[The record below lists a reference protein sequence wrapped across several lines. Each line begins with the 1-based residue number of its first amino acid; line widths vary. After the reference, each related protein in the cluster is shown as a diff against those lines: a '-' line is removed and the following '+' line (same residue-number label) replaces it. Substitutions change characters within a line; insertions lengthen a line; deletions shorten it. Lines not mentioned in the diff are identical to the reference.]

1 MAAALAAG
9 AAALAAGAPLPAGAV
24 PGVFLETLGP
34 FFLTSIIAGGIP
46 SFVSYAFSNLA
57 LRILVRF
64 FQAVVLG
71 LEAGMIHLLLFTPDA
86 FKHRPIFAYSS
97 FL

>member
-1 MAAALAAG
+1 LAAG
-9 AAALAAGAPLPAGAV
+9 AALAGAALAGAALAAGAV

-46 SFVSYAFSNLA
+46 SFVSYAFNNLA

-71 LEAGMIHLLLFTPDA
+71 LEAGMIHLLLFTYDA
-86 FKHRPIFAYSS
+86 FKHRLIFAYSS

>member
-1 MAAALAAG
+1 VPAGAALAAG
-9 AAALAAGAPLPAGAV
+9 AALPAGAASIF
-24 PGVFLETLGP
+24 FLETLGP

-57 LRILVRF
+57 LRSLVRF

-71 LEAGMIHLLLFTPDA
+71 LEAGMIHLLLFTYDA
-86 FKHRPIFAYSS
+86 FKHRLIFAYSS

>member
-1 MAAALAAG
+1 MAVGAALV
-9 AAALAAGAPLPAGAV
+9 AGAV
-24 PGVFLETLGP
+24 PGFFLETFGP
-34 FFLTSIIAGGIP
+34 FFFTSINVGGIP
-46 SFVSYAFSNLA
+46 SFVSYALSNFA

-71 LEAGMIHLLLFTPDA
+71 LEAGMIYLLLFTPDA